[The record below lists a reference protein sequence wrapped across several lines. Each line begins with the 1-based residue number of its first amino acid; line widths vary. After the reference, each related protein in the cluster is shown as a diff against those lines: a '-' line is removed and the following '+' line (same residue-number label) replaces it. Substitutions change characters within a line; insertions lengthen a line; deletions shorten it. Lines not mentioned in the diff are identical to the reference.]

1 MRKRAKILVIED
13 NQTILEII
21 KVSLED
27 SGYEVITADK
37 GGEGIIKAMKERPDL
52 ITLDVSMQP
61 INGGMVL
68 TALKGDSLTSSV
80 PVILISVFEE
90 KKDAIRLT
98 TNGYVSKPFKIEK
111 LLKTV
116 KETLDKK
123 RKTDR

>member
-1 MRKRAKILVIED
+1 MEG
-13 NQTILEII
+13 
-21 KVSLED
+21 

-37 GGEGIIKAMKERPDL
+37 GGEGIIKAKEEKPDL

-80 PVILISVFEE
+80 PVILVSVFEE

>member
-13 NQTILEII
+13 NQTILELI

-37 GGEGIIKAMKERPDL
+37 GGEGIIKARKERPDL